1 MNIFSYRTPPVA
13 ASVNKIF
20 LVSIM
25 LKTADV
31 TLKSL
36 LSIFPVLLK
45 LYEKSMFKQMSEFFE
60 NIFLKKQC
68 EFRRDHSTQQCLLQM
83 LKKWKR
89 SVDSGKAFGA
99 LLTDLSKALHCL
111 DHELLTS
118 KLNTYGF
125 SLPALRLVYDYLSQR
140 RRRTRVSNPYS
151 EWLAVMF
158 EVP

>member
-1 MNIFSYRTPPVA
+1 
-13 ASVNKIF
+13 
-20 LVSIM
+20 
-25 LKTADV
+25 
-31 TLKSL
+31 
-36 LSIFPVLLK
+36 
-45 LYEKSMFKQMSEFFE
+45 MFKQMSEFFE

-151 EWLAVMF
+151 EWIAVMF

>member
-1 MNIFSYRTPPVA
+1 
-13 ASVNKIF
+13 
-20 LVSIM
+20 
-25 LKTADV
+25 
-31 TLKSL
+31 
-36 LSIFPVLLK
+36 
-45 LYEKSMFKQMSEFFE
+45 MSEFFE

-68 EFRRDHSTQQCLLQM
+68 EFRRDHSTQKCLLQM
-83 LKKWKR
+83 PKKWKR
-89 SVDSGKAFGA
+89 SVDGGKAFGA
-99 LLTDLSKALHCL
+99 LLTDLCKAVHCL

-140 RRRTRVSNPYS
+140 RRRTRVRNPYS

>member
-1 MNIFSYRTPPVA
+1 
-13 ASVNKIF
+13 
-20 LVSIM
+20 
-25 LKTADV
+25 
-31 TLKSL
+31 
-36 LSIFPVLLK
+36 
-45 LYEKSMFKQMSEFFE
+45 
-60 NIFLKKQC
+60 
-68 EFRRDHSTQQCLLQM
+68 M

-125 SLPALRLVYDYLSQR
+125 SLPALRLVYDYLLQR

-151 EWLAVMF
+151 EWLAVMYGVRKAQLWDHF
-158 EVP
+158 YPTFFLANLFLTHSVIDITNFADDNTPNLSAKNVEDVIESLERVPVQVI